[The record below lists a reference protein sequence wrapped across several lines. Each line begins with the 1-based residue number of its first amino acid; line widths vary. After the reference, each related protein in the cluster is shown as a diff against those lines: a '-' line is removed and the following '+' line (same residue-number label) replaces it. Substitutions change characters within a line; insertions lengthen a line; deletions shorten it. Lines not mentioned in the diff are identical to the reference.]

1 MNTNTEKR
9 RNPNIFLT
17 INRLPIQCLL
27 FVCLL
32 MWWAGN
38 CSITE
43 SLPDLIQKVRHDL
56 AEVPGED
63 GKVIDSFMQFGDTR
77 AYSI

>member
-1 MNTNTEKR
+1 M
-9 RNPNIFLT
+9 
-17 INRLPIQCLL
+17 

-43 SLPDLIQKVRHDL
+43 SMLELIKEVRQDL
-56 AEVPGED
+56 AGAPG
-63 GKVIDSFMQFGDTR
+63 GQP
-77 AYSI
+77 